1 LSKTFNITKARQG
14 SSPYSLNIT
23 NDFVSFVTNSEGVVT
38 TDHYTLTTHTIE
50 AYYGDT
56 KKDVTIGETDP
67 ISNSG
72 LYIKY
77 IKENVEVNVDP
88 VITNKTVSAN
98 ITNLTADTGNVLY
111 ELYDCAVTPAKKV
124 AVAKFEVVKIKKGD
138 STDSYWLSPDVS
150 TVTKD
155 ENGNISP
162 AVINF
167 TIVKKSGLKEPEI
180 VVADGNSLSL
190 KINKDGY
197 DYNSTP
203 VNNIYSIPTENLA
216 NSIVIELSHQDTLVD
231 KETIKIVK
239 DGTSAI
245 SYSLVAST
253 KTISIDKNGNRMP
266 EVIEFTA
273 LKSTG
278 KNIETLTDA
287 TIYYTQNDSNIN
299 LDYSDGFYKLTTADL
314 NLDSPL
320 VVYLQVDSL
329 QVDKET
335 IIVVKD
341 GQDGKDGSD
350 AESPYVLNIL
360 NDRVTALSNTSEL
373 INYD

>member
-1 LSKTFNITKARQG
+1 
-14 SSPYSLNIT
+14 
-23 NDFVSFVTNSEGVVT
+23 
-38 TDHYTLTTHTIE
+38 
-50 AYYGDT
+50 
-56 KKDVTIGETDP
+56 
-67 ISNSG
+67 
-72 LYIKY
+72 
-77 IKENVEVNVDP
+77 
-88 VITNKTVSAN
+88 
-98 ITNLTADTGNVLY
+98 
-111 ELYDCAVTPAKKV
+111 
-124 AVAKFEVVKIKKGD
+124 
-138 STDSYWLSPDVS
+138 LSPDVS

-180 VVADGNSLSL
+180 VVADGNNLSL

-197 DYNSTP
+197 DYNSNP
-203 VNNIYSIPTENLA
+203 VNNIYSISTENLA

-287 TIYYTQNDSNIN
+287 TIYYTQNDSNVN
-299 LDYSDGFYKLTTADL
+299 LDYRDGFYKLNTADL

-335 IIVVKD
+335 IIAVKD